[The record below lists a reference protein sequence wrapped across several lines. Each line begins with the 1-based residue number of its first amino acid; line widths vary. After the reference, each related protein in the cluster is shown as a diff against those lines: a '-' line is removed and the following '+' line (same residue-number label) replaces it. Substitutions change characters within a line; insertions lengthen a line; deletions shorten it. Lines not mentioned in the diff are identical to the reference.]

1 MAAEVNLFREL
12 ITEQLDSVE
21 GPPLP
26 EGLQQA
32 KRARLESRWH
42 EAARAMDFQQRQ
54 MHDTVAAATMAAQAA
69 AQAVASLAGQMARPA
84 APVGTEGADR
94 AGSGGAALTP
104 PVQTPIIASTSPPL
118 NKLTSDETKSIIGEH
133 QGF

>member
-1 MAAEVNLFREL
+1 MNLFHEL

-26 EGLQQA
+26 EELQQA

-42 EAARAMDFQQRQ
+42 EAARAMNLQQRQ
-54 MHDTVAAATMAAQAA
+54 MQDAVAAVTMAAQAA
-69 AQAVASLAGQMARPA
+69 AQAVASLAGQMTRPA
-84 APVGTEGADR
+84 APVSAEGADR

-104 PVQTPIIASTSPPL
+104 LVQSL
-118 NKLTSDETKSIIGEH
+118 LLH
-133 QGF
+133 QLRHR